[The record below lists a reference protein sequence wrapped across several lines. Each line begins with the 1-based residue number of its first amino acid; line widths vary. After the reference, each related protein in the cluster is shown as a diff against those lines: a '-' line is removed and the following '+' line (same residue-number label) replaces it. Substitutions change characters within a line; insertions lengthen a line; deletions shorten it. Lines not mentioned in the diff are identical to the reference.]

1 MIGSVANMLA
11 HVKNCSKARKV
22 LIYIPYSKFKFNLL
36 LAFERYGFVKRVSL
50 LRYSTNRSEIL
61 IELAYNG
68 YYNMIQ
74 DIVQVSKPGQR
85 IYWKKKQLRVK
96 HQIGTYFLSTSN
108 GIKTNLDSTCVGGEV
123 ICNLV

>member
-1 MIGSVANMLA
+1 MLA